1 LGPVLQSDSLKLG
14 SYKFNFIINIINITL
29 RSDVA
34 AKPKILGYNFAEKPM
49 IFKFLFFFNIFYAKK
64 NDPRHRAGIKASYM
78 IKFVEEKEN
87 RKKKKTLFDWQAMK
101 GLLEL
106 CG

>member
-1 LGPVLQSDSLKLG
+1 
-14 SYKFNFIINIINITL
+14 
-29 RSDVA
+29 
-34 AKPKILGYNFAEKPM
+34 M

-87 RKKKKTLFDWQAMK
+87 RKKKKNPIRLASNE
-101 GLLEL
+101 GLA
-106 CG
+106 

>member
-34 AKPKILGYNFAEKPM
+34 AKSKILGYNFIEKPK
-49 IFKFLFFFNIFYAKK
+49 IFKVLFFLIFFMQKK
-64 NDPRHRAGIKASYM
+64 
-78 IKFVEEKEN
+78 
-87 RKKKKTLFDWQAMK
+87 
-101 GLLEL
+101 
-106 CG
+106 